1 MTLRL
6 KHLKFPSGIEST
18 LRRAWTYDD
27 DLGHTIGLI
36 NFDWSFD
43 EFFNMLSPVEVYV
56 RCKGFGKIRLRELT
70 NFFLEIDEEKTIAW
84 LKQSPDLLDKQPLR
98 IRLKVEE
105 QINEN

>member
-18 LRRAWTYDD
+18 LRRAWKYDD
-27 DLGHTIGLI
+27 DSEETVDLI
-36 NFDWSFD
+36 NFDWSLD

-56 RCKGFGKIRLRELT
+56 RCKGFGKIRLIELT
-70 NFFLEIDEEKTIAW
+70 DFFLQINEEKTIAW
-84 LKQSPDLLDKQPLR
+84 LKQSPNLLENQPFR

-105 QINEN
+105 QTNES

>member
-1 MTLRL
+1 MALRL

-27 DLGHTIGLI
+27 DSAEAVNLI
-36 NFDWSFD
+36 NFDWELD

-70 NFFLEIDEEKTIAW
+70 IFFLEIDAEKTIAW
-84 LKQSPDLLDKQPLR
+84 LKQSPELLDKQPFR

-105 QINEN
+105 QTNES

>member
-6 KHLKFPSGIEST
+6 KHLKFPSGIENT
-18 LRRAWTYDD
+18 LRRAWKYADD
-27 DLGHTIGLI
+27 SAETVDLI
-36 NFDWSFD
+36 NFDWSLD

-70 NFFLEIDEEKTIAW
+70 IFFLEIDEEKTIAW
-84 LKQSPDLLDKQPLR
+84 LKQSPNLLEKQPFR

-105 QINEN
+105 KTNES

>member
-1 MTLRL
+1 MALRL

-27 DLGHTIGLI
+27 DSAEAVNLI
-36 NFDWSFD
+36 NFDWELD

-70 NFFLEIDEEKTIAW
+70 IFFLEIDAEKTIAW
-84 LKQSPDLLDKQPLR
+84 LKQSPELLDKQPFR
-98 IRLKVEE
+98 IRLKVEDK
-105 QINEN
+105 INES

>member
-18 LRRAWTYDD
+18 LRRAWKYDD
-27 DLGHTIGLI
+27 DIGEAVNLI
-36 NFDWSFD
+36 NFDWELD
-43 EFFNMLSPVEVYV
+43 DFFWMLSPVEIYV

-105 QINEN
+105 KINES

>member
-6 KHLKFPSGIEST
+6 RHLKFPSGIEST
-18 LRRAWTYDD
+18 LRRAWKYNDD
-27 DLGHTIGLI
+27 STETVDLI
-36 NFDWSFD
+36 NFNWSLD

-70 NFFLEIDEEKTIAW
+70 IFFLEIDEEKTIAW
-84 LKQSPDLLDKQPLR
+84 LKQSPDLLYEQPFR

-105 QINEN
+105 QTDES

>member
-27 DLGHTIGLI
+27 DLAETVDLI
-36 NFDWSFD
+36 NFNWSLD
-43 EFFNMLSPVEVYV
+43 EFFNMLSPVELYV

-70 NFFLEIDEEKTIAW
+70 IFFLEINEEKTIAW
-84 LKQSPDLLDKQPLR
+84 LKQSPDLLYEQPLR

-105 QINEN
+105 KINES